1 MSRMSKLNTVIRFTF
16 LNKIKTK
23 SFLITTLVLVLL
35 VSIGMNIPY
44 FIDKFSGGEQG
55 PASVGVM
62 EASQP
67 EIVASLEAYLQKQG
81 EFGFTL
87 QKFAGENEEALRA
100 ELKAGNIDGYL
111 KFNQDGQSA
120 FPTVSYI
127 SNKDSIPQSV
137 NSSLQAA
144 LQSVKAEVITKGT
157 LSEEQL
163 AALTAP
169 VFIDPV
175 KLDAS
180 GANAS
185 ANEAETEAGPAPIN
199 YIVVYALVILFFMI
213 IMMTGNMIA
222 AEVTAEKSS
231 RIMEILITSVSP
243 LTQMFGK
250 IIGMLYI
257 GLLQIFIFA
266 GVIGINMSLP
276 HNQSVLGSLNLNLA
290 DINLT
295 VLVLGLIYFVLGYL
309 LYATLFAAIG
319 SLVSRTEEL
328 GQAIMPIT
336 MLSLAA
342 FYIGIF
348 SLSAPNSLLLKISNF
363 IPFFSPVSMIVR
375 AGLGDTPVWEIAASL
390 VILAVSILFF
400 GWLAAK
406 IYRTGVLLY
415 GKRPTMKELRKA
427 MRAYKI

>member
-1 MSRMSKLNTVIRFTF
+1 MSKLNTVIRFTF
-16 LNKIKTK
+16 LNKVKTK

-44 FIDKFSGGEQG
+44 FIDKFSGGEDG
-55 PASVGVM
+55 PAVVGVM

-87 QKFAGENEEALRA
+87 QKLEGEDEAALSS

-111 KFNQDGQSA
+111 KFSQDGQAA
-120 FPTVSYI
+120 FPMVSYL
-127 SNKDSIPQSV
+127 SDKDSIPQSV

-169 VFIDPV
+169 IFIDPV
-175 KLDAS
+175 KVGESGVDVTES
-180 GANAS
+180 GAA
-185 ANEAETEAGPAPIN
+185 AEEGTAVIN

-276 HNQSVLGSLNLNLA
+276 HNRPVLSSMDLNLA
-290 DINLT
+290 DINWM
-295 VLVLGLIYFVLGYL
+295 VLALGLIYFVLGYL

-348 SLSAPNSLLLKISNF
+348 SLAAPNSLLLKISNF

-375 AGLGDTPVWEIAASL
+375 VGLGDTPIWEIAVSL
-390 VILAVSILFF
+390 VILLISILFF

-415 GKRPTMKELRKA
+415 GKRPTIKELRKA

>member
-1 MSRMSKLNTVIRFTF
+1 MSKLNTVIRFTF
-16 LNKIKTK
+16 LNKIRTK
-23 SFLITTLVLVLL
+23 SFLITMLVLVLL
-35 VSIGMNIPY
+35 VSIVMNIPY

-55 PASVGVM
+55 PARVGVM

-81 EFGFTL
+81 EFGFVL
-87 QKFAGENEEALRA
+87 QKFEGESEEALRA
-100 ELKAGNIDGYL
+100 GLKAGNIDGYL

-127 SNKDSIPQSV
+127 STKDSIPQSV
-137 NSSLQAA
+137 NGSLQAA

-180 GANAS
+180 GATAS
-185 ANEAETEAGPAPIN
+185 ANEAEADQGTEPIN
-199 YIVVYALVILFFMI
+199 YVVVYALVIVFFMI
-213 IMMTGNMIA
+213 ITLTGNMIA
-222 AEVTAEKSS
+222 SEVTAEKSS

-250 IIGMLYI
+250 VIGTLYI
-257 GLLQIFIFA
+257 GLLQILIFG
-266 GVIGINMSLP
+266 GVIGINLLLP
-276 HNQSVLGSLNLNLA
+276 HNQTILASLNLNPA

-295 VLVLGLIYFVLGYL
+295 MLALGLIFFVLGYL

-336 MLSLAA
+336 MLTLVA

-348 SLSAPNSLLLKISNF
+348 SLTAPNSLLLKISNF
-363 IPFFSPVSMIVR
+363 IPFFSPVSMVVR
-375 AGLGDTPVWEIAASL
+375 VGLGDAPVWEIAVSL
-390 VILAVSILFF
+390 VILLGSILFF

-415 GKRPTMKELRKA
+415 GKRPTLKELRKA

>member
-1 MSRMSKLNTVIRFTF
+1 MSKLNTVIRFTF

-23 SFLITTLVLVLL
+23 SFTVTTLVLVLL
-35 VSIGMNIPY
+35 VSIGLNVPY
-44 FIDKFSGGEQG
+44 FIDKFTGGDEG
-55 PASVGVM
+55 PATIGVM
-62 EASQP
+62 EASQT
-67 EIVASLEAYLQKQG
+67 EIVSSLESYLQKQG
-81 EFGFTL
+81 EFGFKL
-87 QKFAGENEEALRA
+87 QKFAGDREDTLRS
-100 ELKAGNIDGYL
+100 ELEAGNIDGYL
-111 KFNQDGQSA
+111 KFGEEGQSA
-120 FPTVSYI
+120 FPAVSYI
-127 SNKDSIPQSV
+127 SKKDSIPQSV

-144 LQSVKAEVITKGT
+144 LQSVKAEVITKGS
-157 LSEEQL
+157 LSDDQL

-169 VFIDPV
+169 VYIDPI

-180 GANAS
+180 GTGS
-185 ANEAETEAGPAPIN
+185 AAEGEAEANQGPAIIN
-199 YIVVYALVILFFMI
+199 YVIVYVLVILFFMI

-243 LTQMFGK
+243 LIQMFGK

-266 GVIGINMSLP
+266 GVIAINISLP
-276 HNQSVLGSLNLNLA
+276 HNRPVLASLDLNLS
-290 DINLT
+290 DINFT
-295 VLVLGLIYFVLGYL
+295 VLILGLIYFVMGYL

-319 SLVSRTEEL
+319 SMVSRTEEL

-348 SLSAPNSLLLKISNF
+348 SLSAPDSLLLKISNF
-363 IPFFSPVSMIVR
+363 VPFFSPVSMIVR
-375 AGLGDTPVWEIAASL
+375 VGIGNTPVWEIAVSL
-390 VILAVSILFF
+390 VILAVSILVF

-415 GKRPTMKELRKA
+415 GKRPTWKELRKA

>member
-1 MSRMSKLNTVIRFTF
+1 MSKLNTVIRFTF

-127 SNKDSIPQSV
+127 SNKDDIPQSV

>member
-1 MSRMSKLNTVIRFTF
+1 MSKLNTVIRFTF
-16 LNKIKTK
+16 VNKIKTK

-62 EASQP
+62 EGSQP

-87 QKFAGENEEALRA
+87 HKFEGENEETLRA

-111 KFNQDGQSA
+111 KFNQNGQSA

-185 ANEAETEAGPAPIN
+185 ANEAETERGPAPIN
-199 YIVVYALVILFFMI
+199 YIVVYGLVILFFMI

-276 HNQSVLGSLNLNLA
+276 HNRPVLASLNLNLA
-290 DINLT
+290 DVNLT

-375 AGLGDTPVWEIAASL
+375 VGLGDTPVWEIAVSL

>member
-127 SNKDSIPQSV
+127 SNKDDIPQSV